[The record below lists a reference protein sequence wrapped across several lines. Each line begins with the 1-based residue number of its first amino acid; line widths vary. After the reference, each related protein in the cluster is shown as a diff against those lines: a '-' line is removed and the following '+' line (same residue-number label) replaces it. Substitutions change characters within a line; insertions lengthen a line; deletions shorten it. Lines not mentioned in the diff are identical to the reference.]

1 MDIYIYIKPDK
12 HLLST
17 IKHNKATSFRAQR
30 QYHHLQ
36 HFLLFCTY
44 KNVFVLQPADTDVL
58 LNRFVCKTISGC
70 LFELSKTKSLRT
82 FVDSQEQHS
91 FQFVICFI
99 CRQVQLIKA
108 AKRKK
113 NWGLIQNMDKYNI
126 PCRQKNLV
134 ALSSSPFN
142 TYPISFGL
150 LIPYIIFAF
159 STLVFYVFFS
169 ITTN

>member
-30 QYHHLQ
+30 HYHHLQ

-113 NWGLIQNMDKYNI
+113 KLGVNI
-126 PCRQKNLV
+126 EHGQIPHTVDIKTQWHFPR
-134 ALSSSPFN
+134 A
-142 TYPISFGL
+142 L
-150 LIPYIIFAF
+150 LIHIQYHSDF
-159 STLVFYVFFS
+159 
-169 ITTN
+169 